1 MRNLLLAT
9 VVASGIAAPAAADI
23 EGYRENLKI
32 VINYGVVIGR
42 ATACG
47 LNMEYASAHARMW
60 MTRTFEYDDIA
71 TAEDLFERA
80 RQYHID
86 LQRTGQSPETCE
98 SVLRTL
104 CDGGREDACAM
115 LARP

>member
-1 MRNLLLAT
+1 MRKLLLAT
-9 VVASGIAAPAAADI
+9 VVASCLAVPAAADI
-23 EGYRENLKI
+23 EAYSENLKKA
-32 VINYGVVIGR
+32 VTWGMLIGR

-47 LNMEYASAHARMW
+47 LNMEYASAHVRLW
-60 MTRTFEYDDIA
+60 MTRTFDYHDIA

-80 RQYHID
+80 RQYHSD
-86 LQRTGQSPETCE
+86 LQHTGQSPETCE